1 MVKKNFEDWF
11 VRILS
16 PISLS
21 HLGCAF
27 SFSPNLSQDSRCPLS
42 PGAPPWTR
50 GCRASPCWRSP
61 CRPSGGSTRTRLSHS
76 PAPCL
81 SSASC
86 SAESNFHS
94 YPMGEM
100 NLIAICVDV
109 EMKITGKY
117 IADWYLRLLLE
128 LLCDPNQKLWSP
140 RIKTLDKNTQ
150 HQLAGNIFFLCS
162 FVENSPIIMVYDLAG
177 FPWDKEVCFV
187 SFVGTWIP
195 RLCISGAGLFHRLLS
210 SWAPPQ
216 LSSGGGDQ
224 VSRSSKT
231 ASTLARLQVT
241 GTRFKPPLP
250 PPSYFG

>member
-1 MVKKNFEDWF
+1 MARLGWITPLYWRRCEATCAILYQLGDPGYRSRCKIKPGKKDLPSSRATPMPITHFFPPASSQHGEKNIEDWF

-16 PISLS
+16 ILSLS

-27 SFSPNLSQDSRCPLS
+27 SFSPSLSQDSRCPLS

-128 LLCDPNQKLWSP
+128 LLCDPNQKVWSQ
-140 RIKTLDKNTQ
+140 RIET
-150 HQLAGNIFFLCS
+150 S
-162 FVENSPIIMVYDLAG
+162 YVE
-177 FPWDKEVCFV
+177 
-187 SFVGTWIP
+187 
-195 RLCISGAGLFHRLLS
+195 
-210 SWAPPQ
+210 
-216 LSSGGGDQ
+216 
-224 VSRSSKT
+224 
-231 ASTLARLQVT
+231 
-241 GTRFKPPLP
+241 
-250 PPSYFG
+250 